1 MSDQISIYKSKIRRP
16 NHVGCRL
23 SNEEFA
29 QISAAATRENLALAD
44 WFRRTV
50 LDSLAKKSA
59 EDDPSPMVLLEEIQ
73 AIKLTLASTVQPILS
88 GKRILEEQ
96 SAALIRN
103 CDAAKSDAAKKV
115 VKTFQEKNNRRS

>member
-1 MSDQISIYKSKIRRP
+1 MSDQISIYQSKIRRP

-23 SNEEFA
+23 SNDELA
-29 QISAAATRENLALAD
+29 QISAAAARDNLALAD

-88 GKRILEEQ
+88 GKRILVEQ

-115 VKTFQEKNNRRS
+115 VKTFQEKKERS

>member
-1 MSDQISIYKSKIRRP
+1 MSDQISIYQSKIRRP

-23 SNEEFA
+23 SNDELA
-29 QISAAATRENLALAD
+29 LISAAATRDNLALAD

-59 EDDPSPMVLLEEIQ
+59 EDEPTPMVLLEEFQSLKIIFSSIVPQ
-73 AIKLTLASTVQPILS
+73 LLA
-88 GKRILEEQ
+88 GKRVSEEQ
-96 SAALIRN
+96 TTELMRK

-115 VKTFQEKNNRRS
+115 VRIFQEKKRQP